1 MSGRKYKSGAEK
13 RKLQLDREKEKINV
27 QNWDFFKSKHKN
39 EDEIAENSST
49 SDKGGIESEENL
61 FEGVA
66 NRNTKKQ
73 RQMMKICKVLTI
85 SKSSNPLIKR
95 KTILV
100 FRDRVVTP
108 RRKEIYRILIL
119 NLRNMLTWPCGQ
131 NC

>member
-13 RKLQLDREKEKINV
+13 RKLQLDREKEKNKCAKIGT
-27 QNWDFFKSKHKN
+27 FFKSKHKN

-49 SDKGGIESEENL
+49 SDKGGSNL
-61 FEGVA
+61 KRIYLKGVA

-100 FRDRVVTP
+100 FRDRV
-108 RRKEIYRILIL
+108 
-119 NLRNMLTWPCGQ
+119 
-131 NC
+131 